1 MEKRNN
7 TAYIVTDIETKCN
20 TFPKKF
26 EISSLFITIRV
37 CPWNFGIIQQK
48 TAKSSAF
55 LPLSPEFSRFVGL
68 YSADFTGNGRVSR
81 AKFVT
86 PPKGLGRFRRE
97 SSNLGREAYKGTS
110 SPKVGDRKSPYEIW
124 RISKKFNRLPSRFQK
139 FGKWGLFSFLH
150 GLFRSR
156 QM

>member
-1 MEKRNN
+1 MEKHNS

-55 LPLSPEFSRFVGL
+55 LPLPPESSRFVGL

-81 AKFVT
+81 AKYE
-86 PPKGLGRFRRE
+86 PP
-97 SSNLGREAYKGTS
+97 
-110 SPKVGDRKSPYEIW
+110 VGA
-124 RISKKFNRLPSRFQK
+124 
-139 FGKWGLFSFLH
+139 
-150 GLFRSR
+150 R
-156 QM
+156 QI

>member
-1 MEKRNN
+1 MH
-7 TAYIVTDIETKCN
+7 TKCN

-26 EISSLFITIRV
+26 ENSSLFITIRV

-86 PPKGLGRFRRE
+86 ALKGLGRFRRE
-97 SSNLGREAYKGTS
+97 SSNVTALFCSFGHIQQQYCCRRSGKLTVIPS
-110 SPKVGDRKSPYEIW
+110 TPK
-124 RISKKFNRLPSRFQK
+124 
-139 FGKWGLFSFLH
+139 
-150 GLFRSR
+150 
-156 QM
+156 